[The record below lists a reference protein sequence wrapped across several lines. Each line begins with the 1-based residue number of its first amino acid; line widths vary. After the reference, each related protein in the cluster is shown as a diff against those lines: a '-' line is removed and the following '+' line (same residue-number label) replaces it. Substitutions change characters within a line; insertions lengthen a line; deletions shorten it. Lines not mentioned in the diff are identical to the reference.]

1 MEKKIDYNGLPYW
14 IMEYCARMQPV
25 VDLKA
30 TCAQIKSLRIRSG
43 YTVHDI
49 QAVFGFEYPQTVYA
63 WDRERRL
70 QAGKM
75 LRAGDTCDDPNL
87 FVDFYK
93 AVSPRYKKI
102 FVVFGN
108 HDLTIGNQSYFR
120 NNPFTE
126 TQAKL
131 DFLKAEVSKFGNV
144 SILDGTVEEFE
155 GVKFGG
161 TMAFN
166 DWTWAY
172 KIEPEPEGNMA
183 KFLCHW
189 KRWFDYRHWE
199 YMNNIHKDILASQM
213 KKLDY
218 VVSENPD
225 IIMTHYI
232 PIFFGV
238 EKIYRHDFYTTFFYF
253 NGQKY
258 LDQLKDQSIWLA
270 GHTHSV
276 RVKDLVQ
283 GDGRTIHLKLNP
295 VGYPD
300 EDTGNAGRMD
310 DFFLEK

>member
-1 MEKKIDYNGLPYW
+1 MTIYMTSDLHVDHYINHRVSLENYIYN
-14 IMEYCARMQPV
+14 A
-25 VDLKA
+25 LKPA
-30 TCAQIKSLRIRSG
+30 DVLC
-43 YTVHDI
+43 V
-49 QAVFGFEYPQTVYA
+49 
-63 WDRERRL
+63 
-70 QAGKM
+70 
-75 LRAGDTCDDPNL
+75 AGDTCDDPHL
-87 FVDFYK
+87 FVEFYK

-108 HDLTIGNQSYFR
+108 HDLTVHNDSYFR
-120 NNPFTE
+120 NNPFTK

-166 DWTWAY
+166 DWTWAFNLN
-172 KIEPEPEGNMA
+172 PDPDGNIP
-183 KFLCHW
+183 KFLYNWHY
-189 KRWFDYRHWE
+189 WFDYVNWN
-199 YMNNIHKDILASQM
+199 YMNNNHPEILGSEM
-213 KKLDY
+213 KKLDH
-218 VVSENPD
+218 VVAQKPD

-232 PIFFGV
+232 PLFFGV
-238 EKIYRHDFYTTFFYF
+238 EKEYYYSESTTYFYF
-253 NGQKY
+253 NGEKY

-276 RVKDLVQ
+276 RTKDLLQ

-300 EDTGNAGRMD
+300 EDSGNAERMD
-310 DFFLEK
+310 EFLLEK

>member
-1 MEKKIDYNGLPYW
+1 MTIYMTSDLHVDHYINHRVSLENYIYN
-14 IMEYCARMQPV
+14 A
-25 VDLKA
+25 LKPA
-30 TCAQIKSLRIRSG
+30 DVLC
-43 YTVHDI
+43 V
-49 QAVFGFEYPQTVYA
+49 
-63 WDRERRL
+63 
-70 QAGKM
+70 
-75 LRAGDTCDDPNL
+75 AGDTCDNPHL
-87 FVDFYK
+87 FVEFYK

-108 HDLTIGNQSYFR
+108 HDLTVHNDSYFR

-131 DFLKAEVSKFGNV
+131 DFLKAEVSKLGNV

-166 DWTWAY
+166 DWTWAFNLN
-172 KIEPEPEGNMA
+172 PDPDGNIP
-183 KFLCHW
+183 KFLYNWHY
-189 KRWFDYRHWE
+189 WFDYVNWN
-199 YMNNIHKDILASQM
+199 YMNNKHPEILGSEM
-213 KKLDY
+213 KKLDH
-218 VVSENPD
+218 VVAQKPD

-232 PIFFGV
+232 PLFFGV
-238 EKIYRHDFYTTFFYF
+238 EKEYYYSESTTYFYF
-253 NGQKY
+253 NGEKY

-276 RVKDLVQ
+276 RTKDLLQ

-300 EDTGNAGRMD
+300 EDSGNAERMD
-310 DFFLEK
+310 EFLLEK

>member
-1 MEKKIDYNGLPYW
+1 MTIYMTSDLHVDHYINHRVSLENYIYN
-14 IMEYCARMQPV
+14 A
-25 VDLKA
+25 LKPA
-30 TCAQIKSLRIRSG
+30 DVLC
-43 YTVHDI
+43 V
-49 QAVFGFEYPQTVYA
+49 
-63 WDRERRL
+63 
-70 QAGKM
+70 
-75 LRAGDTCDDPNL
+75 AGDTCDDPHL
-87 FVDFYK
+87 FVEFYK

-108 HDLTIGNQSYFR
+108 HDLTVHNESYFR

-166 DWTWAY
+166 DWTWAFNLN
-172 KIEPEPEGNMA
+172 PDPDGNIP
-183 KFLCHW
+183 KFLYNWHY
-189 KRWFDYRHWE
+189 WFDYVNWN
-199 YMNNIHKDILASQM
+199 YMNNNHPEILGSEM
-213 KKLDY
+213 KKLDH
-218 VVSENPD
+218 VVAQKPD

-232 PIFFGV
+232 PLFFGV
-238 EKIYRHDFYTTFFYF
+238 EKEYYYSESTIYFYF
-253 NGQKY
+253 NGEKY

-276 RVKDLVQ
+276 RTKDLLQ

-300 EDTGNAGRMD
+300 EDTGNAERMD
-310 DFFLEK
+310 EFLLEK

>member
-1 MEKKIDYNGLPYW
+1 MTIYMTSDLHVDHYINHRVSLENYIYN
-14 IMEYCARMQPV
+14 A
-25 VDLKA
+25 LKPA
-30 TCAQIKSLRIRSG
+30 DVLC
-43 YTVHDI
+43 V
-49 QAVFGFEYPQTVYA
+49 
-63 WDRERRL
+63 
-70 QAGKM
+70 
-75 LRAGDTCDDPNL
+75 AGDTCDDPHL
-87 FVDFYK
+87 FVEFYK

-108 HDLTIGNQSYFR
+108 HDLMVHNDSYFR

-131 DFLKAEVSKFGNV
+131 DFLKAEVSKLGNV

-166 DWTWAY
+166 DWTWAFNLN
-172 KIEPEPEGNMA
+172 PDPDGNIP
-183 KFLCHW
+183 KFLYNWHY
-189 KRWFDYRHWE
+189 WFDYVNWN
-199 YMNNIHKDILASQM
+199 YMNNNHPEILGSEM
-213 KKLDY
+213 KKLDHI
-218 VVSENPD
+218 VAQKPD

-232 PIFFGV
+232 PLFFGV
-238 EKIYRHDFYTTFFYF
+238 EKEYYYSESTTYFYF
-253 NGQKY
+253 NGEKY

-276 RVKDLVQ
+276 RTKDLLQ

-300 EDTGNAGRMD
+300 EDSGNAERMD
-310 DFFLEK
+310 EFLLEK

>member
-1 MEKKIDYNGLPYW
+1 MTIYMTSDLHVDHYINHRVSLENYIYN
-14 IMEYCARMQPV
+14 A
-25 VDLKA
+25 LKPA
-30 TCAQIKSLRIRSG
+30 DVLC
-43 YTVHDI
+43 V
-49 QAVFGFEYPQTVYA
+49 
-63 WDRERRL
+63 
-70 QAGKM
+70 
-75 LRAGDTCDDPNL
+75 AGDTCDNPHL
-87 FVDFYK
+87 FVEFYK

-108 HDLTIGNQSYFR
+108 HDLTVHNESYFR

-131 DFLKAEVSKFGNV
+131 DFLKAEVSKLGNV

-166 DWTWAY
+166 DWTWAFNLN
-172 KIEPEPEGNMA
+172 PEPDGNIP
-183 KFLCHW
+183 KFLYNWHY
-189 KRWFDYRHWE
+189 WFDYVNWN
-199 YMNNIHKDILASQM
+199 YMNNKHPEILWSEM
-213 KKLDY
+213 KKLDHI
-218 VVSENPD
+218 VAQKPD

-232 PIFFGV
+232 PLFFGV
-238 EKIYRHDFYTTFFYF
+238 EKEYYYSESTTYFYF
-253 NGQKY
+253 NGEKY

-276 RVKDLVQ
+276 RTKDLLQ

-300 EDTGNAGRMD
+300 EDSGNAERMD
-310 DFFLEK
+310 EFLIKQ

>member
-1 MEKKIDYNGLPYW
+1 MTIYMTSDLHVDHYINHRVSLENYIYN
-14 IMEYCARMQPV
+14 A
-25 VDLKA
+25 LKPA
-30 TCAQIKSLRIRSG
+30 DVLC
-43 YTVHDI
+43 V
-49 QAVFGFEYPQTVYA
+49 
-63 WDRERRL
+63 
-70 QAGKM
+70 
-75 LRAGDTCDDPNL
+75 AGDTCDDPHL
-87 FVDFYK
+87 FVEFYK

-108 HDLTIGNQSYFR
+108 HDLTVHNDSYFR

-131 DFLKAEVSKFGNV
+131 DFLKAEVSKLGNV

-166 DWTWAY
+166 DWTWAFNLN
-172 KIEPEPEGNMA
+172 PDPDGNIP
-183 KFLCHW
+183 KFLYNWHY
-189 KRWFDYRHWE
+189 WFDYVNWN
-199 YMNNIHKDILASQM
+199 YMNNKHPEILWSEM
-213 KKLDY
+213 KKLDH
-218 VVSENPD
+218 VVAQKPD

-232 PIFFGV
+232 PLFFGV
-238 EKIYRHDFYTTFFYF
+238 EKEYYYSESTTYFYF
-253 NGQKY
+253 NGEKY

-276 RVKDLVQ
+276 RTKDLLQ

-300 EDTGNAGRMD
+300 ENSGNAERMD
-310 DFFLEK
+310 EFLLEK

>member
-1 MEKKIDYNGLPYW
+1 MTSDLH
-14 IMEYCARMQPV
+14 
-25 VDLKA
+25 VDHYINHRVSLENYINNALKPA
-30 TCAQIKSLRIRSG
+30 DVLC
-43 YTVHDI
+43 V
-49 QAVFGFEYPQTVYA
+49 
-63 WDRERRL
+63 
-70 QAGKM
+70 
-75 LRAGDTCDDPNL
+75 AGDTCDDPHL
-87 FVDFYK
+87 FVEFYK

-108 HDLTIGNQSYFR
+108 HDLTVHNESYFR

-131 DFLKAEVSKFGNV
+131 DFLKAEVSKSGNV

-166 DWTWAY
+166 DFSWAY
-172 KIEPEPEGNMA
+172 EIDPEPNGNIA
-183 KFLCHW
+183 KFLCYW
-189 KRWFDYRHWE
+189 RDWFDYRNWE
-199 YMNNIHKDILASQM
+199 YMGNIHKDILASQM

-218 VVSENPD
+218 VVSQKPD

-232 PIFFGV
+232 PTFFGV
-238 EKIYRHDFYTTFFYF
+238 EYIYKDDLFTTFFYF
-253 NGQKY
+253 DGQKY
-258 LDQLKDQSIWLA
+258 LKQLKYNCIWLA

-276 RVKDLVQ
+276 RTKDLLQ

-300 EDTGNAGRMD
+300 EDTGNAERMD
-310 DFFLEK
+310 EFLLEK

>member
-1 MEKKIDYNGLPYW
+1 MTIYMTSDLHVDHYINHRVSLENYIYN
-14 IMEYCARMQPV
+14 A
-25 VDLKA
+25 LKPA
-30 TCAQIKSLRIRSG
+30 DVLC
-43 YTVHDI
+43 V
-49 QAVFGFEYPQTVYA
+49 
-63 WDRERRL
+63 
-70 QAGKM
+70 
-75 LRAGDTCDDPNL
+75 AGDTCDNPHL
-87 FVDFYK
+87 FVEFYK

-108 HDLTIGNQSYFR
+108 HDLTVHNESYFR

-131 DFLKAEVSKFGNV
+131 DFLKAEVSKLGNV

-166 DWTWAY
+166 DWTWAFNLN
-172 KIEPEPEGNMA
+172 PEPDGNIP
-183 KFLCHW
+183 KFLYNWHY
-189 KRWFDYRHWE
+189 WFDYVNWN
-199 YMNNIHKDILASQM
+199 YMNNKHPEILWSEM
-213 KKLDY
+213 KKLDHI
-218 VVSENPD
+218 VAQKPD

-232 PIFFGV
+232 PLFFGV
-238 EKIYRHDFYTTFFYF
+238 EKEYYYSESTTYFYF
-253 NGQKY
+253 NGEKY

-276 RVKDLVQ
+276 RTKDLLQ

-300 EDTGNAGRMD
+300 EDSGNPERMD
-310 DFFLEK
+310 EFLIKQ

>member
-1 MEKKIDYNGLPYW
+1 MTIYMTSDLHVDHYINHRVSLENYIYN
-14 IMEYCARMQPV
+14 A
-25 VDLKA
+25 LKPA
-30 TCAQIKSLRIRSG
+30 DVLC
-43 YTVHDI
+43 V
-49 QAVFGFEYPQTVYA
+49 
-63 WDRERRL
+63 
-70 QAGKM
+70 
-75 LRAGDTCDDPNL
+75 AGDTCDDPHL
-87 FVDFYK
+87 FVEFYK

-108 HDLTIGNQSYFR
+108 HDLTVHNDSYFR

-166 DWTWAY
+166 DWTWAFNLN
-172 KIEPEPEGNMA
+172 PDPDGNIP
-183 KFLCHW
+183 KFLYNWHY
-189 KRWFDYRHWE
+189 WFDYVNWN
-199 YMNNIHKDILASQM
+199 YMNNKHPEILGSEM
-213 KKLDY
+213 KKLDH
-218 VVSENPD
+218 VVAQKPD

-232 PIFFGV
+232 PLFFGV
-238 EKIYRHDFYTTFFYF
+238 EKEYYYSESTTYFYF
-253 NGQKY
+253 NGEKY

-276 RVKDLVQ
+276 RTKDLLQ

-300 EDTGNAGRMD
+300 EDSGNAERMD
-310 DFFLEK
+310 EFLIKQ

>member
-1 MEKKIDYNGLPYW
+1 MTIYMTSDLHVDHYINHRVSLENYIYN
-14 IMEYCARMQPV
+14 A
-25 VDLKA
+25 LKPA
-30 TCAQIKSLRIRSG
+30 DVLC
-43 YTVHDI
+43 V
-49 QAVFGFEYPQTVYA
+49 
-63 WDRERRL
+63 
-70 QAGKM
+70 
-75 LRAGDTCDDPNL
+75 AGDTCDNPHL
-87 FVDFYK
+87 FVEFYK

-108 HDLTIGNQSYFR
+108 HDLTVHNESYFR

-166 DWTWAY
+166 DWTWAFNLN
-172 KIEPEPEGNMA
+172 PDPDGNIP
-183 KFLCHW
+183 KFLYNWHY
-189 KRWFDYRHWE
+189 WFDYVNWN
-199 YMNNIHKDILASQM
+199 YMNNNHPEILGSEM
-213 KKLDY
+213 KKLDHI
-218 VVSENPD
+218 VAQKPD

-232 PIFFGV
+232 PLFFGV
-238 EKIYRHDFYTTFFYF
+238 EKEYYYSESTTYFYF
-253 NGQKY
+253 NGEKY

-276 RVKDLVQ
+276 RTKDLLQ
-283 GDGRTIHLKLNP
+283 GDGRIIHLKLNP

-300 EDTGNAGRMD
+300 ENTGNAERMD
-310 DFFLEK
+310 EFLIKQ

>member
-1 MEKKIDYNGLPYW
+1 MTSDLHVDHYINHRVSLENYIYN
-14 IMEYCARMQPV
+14 A
-25 VDLKA
+25 LKPA
-30 TCAQIKSLRIRSG
+30 DVLC
-43 YTVHDI
+43 V
-49 QAVFGFEYPQTVYA
+49 
-63 WDRERRL
+63 
-70 QAGKM
+70 
-75 LRAGDTCDDPNL
+75 AGDTCDAPHL
-87 FVDFYK
+87 FVEFYK

-108 HDLTIGNQSYFR
+108 HDLTVHNDSYFR

-166 DWTWAY
+166 DWTWAFNLN
-172 KIEPEPEGNMA
+172 PDPDGNIP
-183 KFLCHW
+183 KFLYNWHY
-189 KRWFDYRHWE
+189 WFDYVNWN
-199 YMNNIHKDILASQM
+199 YMNNKHPEILGSEM
-213 KKLDY
+213 KKLDH
-218 VVSENPD
+218 VVAQKPD

-232 PIFFGV
+232 PLFFGV
-238 EKIYRHDFYTTFFYF
+238 EKEYYYSESTTYFYF
-253 NGQKY
+253 NGEKY

-276 RVKDLVQ
+276 RTKDLLQ
-283 GDGRTIHLKLNP
+283 GDGRTIQLKLNP

-300 EDTGNAGRMD
+300 ENTGNAERMD
-310 DFFLEK
+310 EFLIKQ

>member
-1 MEKKIDYNGLPYW
+1 MTIYMTSDLHVDHYINHRVSLENYIYN
-14 IMEYCARMQPV
+14 A
-25 VDLKA
+25 LKPA
-30 TCAQIKSLRIRSG
+30 DVLC
-43 YTVHDI
+43 V
-49 QAVFGFEYPQTVYA
+49 
-63 WDRERRL
+63 
-70 QAGKM
+70 
-75 LRAGDTCDDPNL
+75 AGDTCDDPHL
-87 FVDFYK
+87 FVEFYK

-108 HDLTIGNQSYFR
+108 HDLTVHNDSYFR

-131 DFLKAEVSKFGNV
+131 DFLKAEVSKFENV

-166 DWTWAY
+166 DWTWAFNLN
-172 KIEPEPEGNMA
+172 PDPDGNIP
-183 KFLCHW
+183 KFLYNWHY
-189 KRWFDYRHWE
+189 WFDYVNWN
-199 YMNNIHKDILASQM
+199 YMNNNHPEILGSEM
-213 KKLDY
+213 KKLDH
-218 VVSENPD
+218 VVAQKPD

-232 PIFFGV
+232 PLFFGV
-238 EKIYRHDFYTTFFYF
+238 EKEYYYSESTTYFYF
-253 NGQKY
+253 NGEKY

-276 RVKDLVQ
+276 RTKDLLQ

-300 EDTGNAGRMD
+300 EDSGNAERMD
-310 DFFLEK
+310 EFLLEK

>member
-1 MEKKIDYNGLPYW
+1 MTIYMTSDLHVDHYINHRVSLENYIYN
-14 IMEYCARMQPV
+14 A
-25 VDLKA
+25 LKPA
-30 TCAQIKSLRIRSG
+30 EVLC
-43 YTVHDI
+43 V
-49 QAVFGFEYPQTVYA
+49 
-63 WDRERRL
+63 
-70 QAGKM
+70 
-75 LRAGDTCDDPNL
+75 AGDTCDDPHL
-87 FVDFYK
+87 FVEFYK

-108 HDLTIGNQSYFR
+108 HDLTVHNDSYFR

-131 DFLKAEVSKFGNV
+131 DFLKAEVSKLGNV

-166 DWTWAY
+166 DWTWAFNLN
-172 KIEPEPEGNMA
+172 PDPDGNIP
-183 KFLCHW
+183 KFLYNWHY
-189 KRWFDYRHWE
+189 WFDYVNWN
-199 YMNNIHKDILASQM
+199 YMNNNHPEILGSEM
-213 KKLDY
+213 KKLDHI
-218 VVSENPD
+218 VAQKPD

-232 PIFFGV
+232 PLFFGV
-238 EKIYRHDFYTTFFYF
+238 EKEYYYSESTTYFYF
-253 NGQKY
+253 NGEKY

-276 RVKDLVQ
+276 RTKDLLQ

-300 EDTGNAGRMD
+300 EDSGNPERMD
-310 DFFLEK
+310 EFLIKQ